1 MFPVELPKRCMKMF
15 SYIDSVIYD
24 PFMGAGT
31 TAVACVENKRKYI
44 GSEIS
49 KNYCEI
55 AERRIKDALCA

>member
-31 TAVACVENKRKYI
+31 TAVACVENKRH
-44 GSEIS
+44 
-49 KNYCEI
+49 
-55 AERRIKDALCA
+55 RQ